1 MSEQQVST
9 ATPDPQIETPPVIEE
24 KTYRY
29 QATDEQGHPIG
40 RPTVI
45 KYKTEEELAAGVQR
59 AARAIEAA
67 KRTPDPKPAPKE
79 PTVQELQ
86 ADIARMKER
95 EAGQEFVAN
104 HPEYHNVEANG
115 RMISDYLSSRD
126 LPKTRNNIEIAF
138 AALSNEGAL
147 IQRPVPEPSPAPPAP
162 DPNPAPT
169 RQAAPVSGVKPGSTT
184 GRVVAPKALTL
195 ADVYAM
201 PPDEYKR
208 RCQDPK
214 FVAEVNRLGAERIAK
229 RRSA

>member
-1 MSEQQVST
+1 MPEPQEST
-9 ATPDPQIETPPVIEE
+9 VTQDPQIETPPAPEE

-29 QATDEQGHPIG
+29 QATDEHGSPIG

-86 ADIARMKER
+86 AEVTRMKER
-95 EAGQEFVAN
+95 EAGQEFVAS

-115 RMISDYLSSRD
+115 RMISDYLTSRD

-147 IQRPVPEPSPAPPAP
+147 IQRPAPEPPPATPAP
-162 DPNPAPT
+162 DPNPAPQ
-169 RQAAPVSGVKPGSTT
+169 RQVAPVSGVKPGSTT
-184 GRVVAPKALTL
+184 GRAVPPKALTL

-201 PPDEYKR
+201 PPEEFR
-208 RCQDPK
+208 RRKQDPN
-214 FVAEVNRLGAERIAK
+214 FIAEVNRLGAERVAK

>member
-1 MSEQQVST
+1 MSDEPQVST
-9 ATPDPQIETPPVIEE
+9 ATPEVTDQPPVEE

-29 QATDEQGHPIG
+29 QATDERGQPIG

-67 KRTPDPKPAPKE
+67 KRTPDPAPEAKE
-79 PTVQELQ
+79 PTVAELQ
-86 ADIARMKER
+86 AKLNRIEEER
-95 EAGQEFVAN
+95 AGAEFISH

-115 RMISDYLSSRD
+115 RLIADYLKSRG

-138 AALSNEGAL
+138 ANLSNDGAL
-147 IQRPVPEPSPAPPAP
+147 IQRPTLEVTPAPPAA
-162 DPNPAPT
+162 DPNPTPSRPAT
-169 RQAAPVSGVKPGSTT
+169 PVAGVKPGSTT
-184 GRVVAPKALTL
+184 GRQIPSKPLTL

-208 RCQDPK
+208 RCKDPK
-214 FVAEVNRLGAERIAK
+214 FVAEVNRLGAERTAK
-229 RRSA
+229 RRTA